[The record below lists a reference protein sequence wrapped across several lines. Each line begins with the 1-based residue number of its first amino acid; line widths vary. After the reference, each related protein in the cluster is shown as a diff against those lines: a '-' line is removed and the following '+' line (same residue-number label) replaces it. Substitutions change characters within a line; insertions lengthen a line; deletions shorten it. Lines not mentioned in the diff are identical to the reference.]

1 MSRVTPLEQLS
12 VSDVVANPVLA
23 EVIRSGIVES
33 RHRGSIVAIGSDGM
47 YAFTAG
53 SANTAIFPRSANKPL
68 QAAAMLRAGLPLE
81 GELLALAAASH
92 SGEDFHVQ
100 GVYDILDYAG
110 LTADDLQCPASL
122 PLDEATARRLIG
134 AEGVG
139 GQGAG
144 GPAAESRVRYNCSGK
159 HAAMLVTCIAN
170 EWPTETY
177 LSPEHPLQVHI
188 RRTIEDLAREPV
200 AAVGV
205 DGCGAPLFALTL
217 GGVARAFRA
226 LVLAEPGSPE
236 RKVADA
242 MRKSPEWTS
251 GTTRDE
257 YKLMTSIPGLLLK
270 AGAEGVDA
278 FALPDGTAAAI
289 KIDDGN
295 QRARTPVTTAVLAM
309 LGAQP
314 PAELATTVVTGG
326 GRPVGVIRST
336 RLA

>member
-1 MSRVTPLEQLS
+1 MSRVTPLEQLT

-23 EVIRSGIVES
+23 EVIRSGFVES
-33 RHRGSIVAIGSDGM
+33 RHRGSIVAIGPDGL

-53 SANTAIFPRSANKPL
+53 SANTPVFPRSANKPL
-68 QAAAMLRAGLPLE
+68 QAAAMLRAGLTIE

-92 SGEDFHVQ
+92 SGEDFHVR
-100 GVYDILDYAG
+100 GVHDILDYAG

-122 PLDEATARRLIG
+122 PLDEDTARRLIRSCP
-134 AEGVG
+134 ED
-139 GQGAG
+139 QE
-144 GPAAESRVRYNCSGK
+144 PESRVRYNCSGK
-159 HAAMLVTCIAN
+159 HAAMLATCIAN

-177 LSPEHPLQVHI
+177 LSPEHPLQLHI
-188 RRTIEDLAREPV
+188 RRTVEDLAREPV

-236 RKVADA
+236 RTVADA
-242 MRKSPEWTS
+242 MRKFPEWTS

-257 YKLMTSIPGLLLK
+257 NKLMAAIPGLLLK
-270 AGAEGVDA
+270 AGAEGVDS
-278 FALPDGTAAAI
+278 FALPDGTAAAL
-289 KIDDGN
+289 KIDDGYA
-295 QRARTPVTTAVLAM
+295 RARTPVTVALLAM

-314 PAELATTVVTGG
+314 PADLATTEVHGG
-326 GRPVGVIRST
+326 DRPVGVVRAT